1 MAPSSTGHR
10 RRQPPR
16 PLKRDN
22 ELPPASGKRRPC
34 RDVAMVRSSQ
44 ALRCLQGQS
53 ALYTLIHQRHPAPS
67 CGGHA
72 PTAERTMDPAR
83 NFKKENFTERLDPR
97 PGIREQPGSKAET
110 SDRAQHFRFAPNS
123 DRLADAPGCPL
134 SAISDNSHRS
144 KYAYLGPAKYRAG
157 VAPKARRNIAMKA
170 LVPS

>member
-83 NFKKENFTERLDPR
+83 NFKKRNFTESLTPDPELENKPGNCRAFELVNSLTIGKLPPDAGATRLK
-97 PGIREQPGSKAET
+97 GIA
-110 SDRAQHFRFAPNS
+110 
-123 DRLADAPGCPL
+123 
-134 SAISDNSHRS
+134 
-144 KYAYLGPAKYRAG
+144 
-157 VAPKARRNIAMKA
+157 VMK
-170 LVPS
+170 